1 MRKKIESNDIP
12 VKLRFKWRF
21 EGEENEYI
29 IYQHP
34 STGEIDILNP
44 VATYIFSHSTGEN
57 TVDDLINIVST
68 EFNAPNKETVM
79 KDIKEFVDYLVSEEL
94 MFIVKGD

>member
-1 MRKKIESNDIP
+1 M
-12 VKLRFKWRF
+12 
-21 EGEENEYI
+21 
-29 IYQHP
+29 
-34 STGEIDILNP
+34 
-44 VATYIFSHSTGEN
+44 ATYIFSHSTGEN